1 MAEHHDPHGQH
12 GDGHH
17 VNYKKI
23 YFTLLGLLV
32 VSVVGPFFGILWVTL
47 ITAFGI
53 AIVKA
58 NLVIQNFMHLKWE
71 RRIAKWFLTT
81 SLVLMALFMA
91 GVSVDVMNHEGNNW
105 ENVAAQAAVER
116 GIPLEPGEVEEEAE
130 TEAEPVEAAAFNA
143 PQMFGLVCGSCHGTA
158 GDGTGPAGAALNPPP
173 ADFTDPAFWAAQN
186 LHAEYPV
193 RDKER
198 IVHVI
203 ANGAAAVGLSP
214 LMVGWNASFTP
225 EQIEQLADH
234 VMSFS
239 PAP

>member
-1 MAEHHDPHGQH
+1 MAEHHD
-12 GDGHH
+12 DTHH

-32 VSVVGPFFGILWVTL
+32 VSVAGPFIGVLWVTL
-47 ITAFGI
+47 VTAFGI

-81 SLVLMALFMA
+81 SLVLMFLMVA

-105 ENVAAQAAVER
+105 ENVAAMAAVER
-116 GIPLEPGEVEEEAE
+116 GIPLEPGEEGELGVE
-130 TEAEPVEAAAFNA
+130 EPVERQPTEAGFNVE
-143 PQMFGLVCGSCHGTA
+143 QTFTLVCGSCHGATGA
-158 GDGTGPAGAALNPPP
+158 GDGPAGAVLDPKP
-173 ADFTDPAFWAAQN
+173 ANFTDPAFWAEQN
-186 LHAEYPV
+186 LHPQFPV
-193 RDKER
+193 RDMAR
-198 IVHVI
+198 IIQVI
-203 ANGAAAVGLSP
+203 ANGGASVGKSS

-225 EQIEQLADH
+225 EQIEELAEH
-234 VMSFS
+234 VMLFR